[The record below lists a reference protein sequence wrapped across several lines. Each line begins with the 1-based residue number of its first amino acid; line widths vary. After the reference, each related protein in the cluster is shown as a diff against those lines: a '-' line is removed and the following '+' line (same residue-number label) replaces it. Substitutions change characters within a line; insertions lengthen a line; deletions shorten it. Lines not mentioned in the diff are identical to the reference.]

1 MKLVETAESISR
13 RGVFRAAAL
22 SPLALSAPAARGALP
37 APPYTLS
44 INLELMFDRGMPK
57 SERMKI
63 VAAQGIKAYSFWYA
77 TEEEQK
83 PMLEVQEQTG
93 LKCSLVN
100 GSGRTGFSTGLT
112 MPGAEQQY
120 LDELTAGVKV
130 AQKFGAPNAN
140 VFVGRRQEG
149 IPWERQRRAIVNGL
163 RKAGDIAREHGVH
176 LTLEP
181 LNRVESPQIAILT
194 AADAFSVIEEVA
206 HPHVKVDFDIY
217 HLQLSEGNITNNL
230 KLGLE
235 KGWIRIVQ
243 TGDVPGRKEPGTGEL
258 NYPHIFR
265 TLREV
270 GYSGYLDSE
279 HGTTSTP
286 EHAIGVVKKLS
297 MEY

>member
-1 MKLVETAESISR
+1 M
-13 RGVFRAAAL
+13 
-22 SPLALSAPAARGALP
+22 
-37 APPYTLS
+37 
-44 INLELMFDRGMPK
+44 
-57 SERMKI
+57 
-63 VAAQGIKAYSFWYA
+63 
-77 TEEEQK
+77 
-83 PMLEVQEQTG
+83 
-93 LKCSLVN
+93 
-100 GSGRTGFSTGLT
+100 
-112 MPGAEQQY
+112 
-120 LDELTAGVKV
+120 
-130 AQKFGAPNAN
+130 
-140 VFVGRRQEG
+140 
-149 IPWERQRRAIVNGL
+149 NGL

-181 LNRVESPQIAILT
+181 LNRVQSPQIAIIT

-206 HPHVKVDFDIY
+206 HSHVKVDFDIY

-243 TGDVPGRKEPGTGEL
+243 IGDVPGRKEPGTGEL

-286 EHAIGVVKKLS
+286 EHAIEVVKKLS